1 MLKLLAV
8 TASTLALTACGQC
21 GADRP
26 SPDDDPDP
34 AERAL
39 LEVAA
44 ADAFATVIMRPAR
57 WSTLRDTVAGSLPG
71 PIGEGARGADTPW
84 GLMSALT
91 GGEVAVARAL
101 PSLDTKRPA
110 AVGLFIAAQP
120 ELLEATA
127 ELSTLLDGK
136 GFTALRHRALL
147 PATDPSKLA
156 AELRSLL
163 AARGVELVD
172 APEPHATSFAG
183 VYPGPDHV
191 RLELVPEDAPPGGK
205 PDKAWRDAWN
215 ARLSASPRAALAITA
230 GLHRALA
237 PDAFLSA
244 WIDTSRMRTTA
255 AALGATQVAAALQYV
270 DPEVRKALLA
280 VGTAEIMSGFSL
292 LSPERA
298 LVHDVGLTLDAA
310 DGGLVVRSVAS
321 LTPRGRALFEPAHAA
336 ATPAVEADAA
346 RASWARAVLRLSL
359 RDVRRAVEI
368 PPVFADTSSSD
379 LAQVM
384 AECGM
389 FCRASLHGMLV
400 LLARALAEQPSDLQV
415 PLPRSLSFAGAK
427 PSAPGAPPSFALAL
441 GYASGELPKATLDR
455 LQGDL
460 PRGFALTSGASD
472 GGELAYLA
480 FDMDAKPAF
489 KPAERGPLLS
499 LDLDLDGLSEL
510 LDAAGM
516 DRLPHH
522 GRLSMRTD
530 LTGAA
535 LSSSLAL
542 HDKGDERP
550 LAPID
555 YARFDAPKS
564 PALTPAIDCLERA
577 VYAVASSWKSI
588 EQAPPEMRAAV
599 ATKSRASIEAPLA
612 CADAD
617 ATTKASAAILR
628 KLLTRF

>member
-21 GADRP
+21 GTDRP
-26 SPDDDPDP
+26 SPEDDPDA

-44 ADAFATVIMRPAR
+44 SDAFATIIMRPAR
-57 WSTLRDTVAGSLPG
+57 WSTLRDTIAASLPG

-91 GGEVAVARAL
+91 GGELDVARAL
-101 PSLDTKRPA
+101 PSLDTTRPA
-110 AVGLFIAAQP
+110 AIGLFVAAQP

-127 ELSTLLDGK
+127 ELSGLPDGK
-136 GFTALRHRALL
+136 GFTAVRHRALI
-147 PATDPSKLA
+147 PTTDPAKLS
-156 AELRSLL
+156 AELRALL
-163 AARGVELVD
+163 GTRGVELVD
-172 APEPHATSFAG
+172 APEPHATSFVG

-191 RLELVPEDAPPGGK
+191 RLELVPADAPPGGK

-215 ARLSASPRAALAITA
+215 ARLSASPRAALEVTA

-237 PDAFLSA
+237 PDAFLAA

-255 AALGATQVAAALQYV
+255 GAWGATQVAAALQYV

-292 LSPERA
+292 LAPERA
-298 LVHDVGLTLDAA
+298 LVHDVGLALDAA
-310 DGGLVVRSVAS
+310 DGGLLVRSVAS
-321 LTPRGRALFEPAHAA
+321 LTPRGRALFEAAHAA
-336 ATPAVEADAA
+336 ATPAAEADPTHAT
-346 RASWARAVLRLSL
+346 WARAVLRLSL
-359 RDVRRAVEI
+359 RDVHRAVEL
-368 PPVFADTSSSD
+368 PPVLAGASSAD
-379 LAQVM
+379 LAEVV

-389 FCRASLHGMLV
+389 FCRASLHAMLV
-400 LLARALAEQPSDLQV
+400 LLGRALAEQPSDLQI
-415 PLPRSLSFAGAK
+415 PLPRTLSFAGAR

-460 PRGFALTSGASD
+460 PRGFTLTSGASE

-480 FDMDAKPAF
+480 FDMDARPAF
-489 KPAERGPLLS
+489 KAAERGPLLS
-499 LDLDLDGLSEL
+499 LELDLDGLSDL
-510 LDAAGM
+510 LDAAGL
-516 DRLPHH
+516 DRLPHI
-522 GRLSMRTD
+522 GQLSMRTD

-535 LSSSLAL
+535 LSSTLAL
-542 HDKGDERP
+542 HNKGDARP
-550 LAPID
+550 LAPVD
-555 YARFDAPKS
+555 YARFDAPGS

-577 VYAVASSWKSI
+577 VHAVASSWKSI
-588 EQAPPEMRAAV
+588 EQAPPEMRATV
-599 ATKSRASIEAPLA
+599 ATKARASIEAPLA
-612 CADAD
+612 CAEGDA
-617 ATTKASAAILR
+617 ATKASAGILR
-628 KLLTRF
+628 RLLTRY